1 GVYCDGGI
9 SDQGRCVMLIVQVF
23 VYLQL
28 LDFLTTMVGFR
39 LGAHEVSPFIV
50 KLIHSTTP
58 AIGVAASKVVGL
70 AIGGL
75 CIASGRVK
83 LLSLANYWY
92 AALVVWNLA
101 MILTAAGKLG

>member
-1 GVYCDGGI
+1 
-9 SDQGRCVMLIVQVF
+9 MLVIQVF

-28 LDFLTTMVGFR
+28 LDFLTTMVGFK
-39 LGAHEVSPFIV
+39 LGAHEASPFIA
-50 KLIHSTTP
+50 KLIHTTSP
-58 AIGVAASKVVGL
+58 AMGVAASKLVGL

-75 CIASGRVK
+75 CVVTSRVK

-101 MILTAAGKLG
+101 MILMINVQHG

>member
-1 GVYCDGGI
+1 
-9 SDQGRCVMLIVQVF
+9 MLIVQVF

-39 LGAHEVSPFIV
+39 LGAHEVSPFIA
-50 KLIHSTTP
+50 KLIHTTSP
-58 AIGVAASKVVGL
+58 ALGVAASKMVGL
-70 AIGGL
+70 AIGGI
-75 CIASGRVK
+75 CVATNRVR

-101 MILTAAGKLG
+101 MILTAAGMAK